1 MSGEQPSFRD
11 DRPRDPLRQEAVGMA
26 EVGIT
31 AAEIVLFDVRLVP
44 HRSLTPSHFRVLMGI
59 IALAGTVSSLPFVIL
74 GAWPVAGFM
83 GLDVLLIYLAFRT
96 NFRAARAYEDISV
109 TPLELMIAK
118 VSAKGAKAEW
128 RFHPAWVRLD
138 KIEHAEFGVQH
149 VTLSSRGRRVEVAGF
164 LGPDAKAD
172 LASGLT
178 RALSEARRGP
188 RFS

>member
-1 MSGEQPSFRD
+1 MPAHDVE
-11 DRPRDPLRQEAVGMA
+11 PRTVPNQGSVAPEDLL
-26 EVGIT
+26 
-31 AAEIVLFDVRLVP
+31 LFDVRLVP
-44 HRSLTPSHFRVLMGI
+44 HRSLAATNFRVLMTVFALTST
-59 IALAGTVSSLPFVIL
+59 IASLPFVVA

-83 GLDVLLIYLAFRT
+83 GLDVLMLYMAFRA

-109 TPLELMIAK
+109 TPLELLLAK
-118 VSAKGAKAEW
+118 VSATGLRAEW

-138 KIEHAEFGVQH
+138 KVEHFEFGLQR
-149 VTLSSRGRRVEVAGF
+149 LSLCSRGRCVEFAGF

-178 RALSEARRGP
+178 RALNEARRGP